1 MPEELRIL
9 LERARSA
16 QMTRD
21 EKEEQRR
28 SFAYGNSKIENDRIT
43 RETIDREAEAITKRD
58 GT

>member
-16 QMTRD
+16 RMTRD

-43 RETIDREAEAITKRD
+43 RETIDREAESITKKD

>member
-43 RETIDREAEAITKRD
+43 RETIDREAESITKKD